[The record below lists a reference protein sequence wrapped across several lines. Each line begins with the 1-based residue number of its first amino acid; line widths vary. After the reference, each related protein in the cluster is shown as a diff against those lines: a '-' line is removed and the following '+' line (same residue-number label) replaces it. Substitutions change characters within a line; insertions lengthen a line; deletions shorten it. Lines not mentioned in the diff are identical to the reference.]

1 MQSGQLNEYTER
13 KQMSAD
19 VSCMALG
26 SVPVGEQRCRFLA
39 VGLNDDTVRIISLDP
54 QVKYLLY
61 VLETFTGRYLVFS
74 LGTLYVSWFSFRIF

>member
-1 MQSGQLNEYTER
+1 
-13 KQMSAD
+13 MSAD

-61 VLETFTGRYLVFS
+61 ILEAFTGRYL
-74 LGTLYVSWFSFRIF
+74 GTLYASWFLFQIF